1 MRDYPPGGTKR
12 TRLQPQACTG
22 MIVQIYE
29 IQTVAE
35 AQRCL
40 ELGVDHIGSVL
51 LSESKWRR
59 PELREVVRLSA
70 GTAAKNSMIP
80 LFSGLD
86 VISRAL
92 DYYQPH
98 FVHLCDNL
106 TDPGGKA
113 RHLADLLALQKGIK
127 ERFPEIDIMRTLPL
141 PPKGTLPGFPTIQLA
156 TELEPY
162 SDVFLTD
169 TWLGPEPVEGFVGI
183 TGRVCDWERTG
194 ELVAQ
199 CRIPVILAGGLGP
212 ENVYEAL
219 LAVAPAGVDSC
230 TRTNQ
235 VDGNGEPLRFR
246 KAFDRVKTFVEEVR
260 RAERALYQTA
270 P

>member
-1 MRDYPPGGTKR
+1 
-12 TRLQPQACTG
+12 

-29 IQTVAE
+29 IQRAVE

-40 ELGVDHIGSVL
+40 ELGIDHIGSVL
-51 LSESKWRR
+51 LSESEWRR

-80 LFSGLD
+80 LFSKLE

-106 TDPGGKA
+106 TDPGGQAK
-113 RHLADLLALQKGIK
+113 HLADLVALQKGIK
-127 ERFPEIDIMRTLPL
+127 ERFPEIGIMRTLPL
-141 PPKGTLPGFPTIQLA
+141 PPKGTLPYFPTLQLA

-162 SDVFLTD
+162 SDIFLTD
-169 TWLGPEPVEGFVGI
+169 TWLGQEPVEGFVGI
-183 TGRVCDWERTG
+183 TGRVCDF
-194 ELVAQ
+194 
-199 CRIPVILAGGLGP
+199 
-212 ENVYEAL
+212 
-219 LAVAPAGVDSC
+219 AVAPAGADSC

-235 VDGNGEPLRFR
+235 MDSNGDSLRFR

-260 RAERALYQTA
+260 RAERALYHEA
-270 P
+270 L